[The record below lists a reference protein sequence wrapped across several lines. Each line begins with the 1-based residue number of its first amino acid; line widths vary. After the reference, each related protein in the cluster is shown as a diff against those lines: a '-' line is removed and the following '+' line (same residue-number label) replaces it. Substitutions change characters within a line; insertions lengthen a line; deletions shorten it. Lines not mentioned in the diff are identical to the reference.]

1 MFLENV
7 LSEWRSEAH
16 KPTYQFFRH
25 LVDLIFLNFLELE
38 VKMVQFLDELPNQI
52 VEKSQS

>member
-16 KPTYQFFRH
+16 KPTCQFFRH